1 MNQTFSCAIGVDGC
15 PGGWVAAITMPGQP
29 IQWHFAPTIS
39 GIAQAAHPNAC
50 ILVDMI
56 LGLPDATRPGRLC
69 DALARQQITPHGAR
83 VFSAPPREAL
93 YARNYTEACA
103 LARQATG
110 KALSKQTFHLLPKI
124 RELDTVAYDWRIR
137 EAHPELVF
145 ARFNKNGPVAASKK
159 TPEGRKQRWQL
170 LESVLPGSKEA
181 LELADRHL
189 LRKQAAA
196 DDCLDALALCAAAT
210 RPEQLTRLPPDAR
223 QPGIWY

>member
-1 MNQTFSCAIGVDGC
+1 M
-15 PGGWVAAITMPGQP
+15 AAIKIPGHP
-29 IQWHFAPTIS
+29 LQWHFAPATS
-39 GIAQAAHPNAC
+39 GIVQAAHPNAC

-93 YARNYTEACA
+93 YACTTEACA
-103 LARQATG
+103 RPAKPPAKLF
-110 KALSKQTFHLLPKI
+110 QTDLHLLPKI
-124 RELDTVAYDWRIR
+124 RELDAVAYDWRLR

-145 ARFNKNGPVAASKK
+145 ARFNKNCPVAASKNS
-159 TPEGRKQRWQL
+159 GRPKATLGTSRVRP
-170 LESVLPGSKEA
+170 SGSKEA

-189 LRKQAAA
+189 LRNRQQTTASTPPPSVP
-196 DDCLDALALCAAAT
+196 LPT
-210 RPEQLTRLPPDAR
+210 EQLTRLPPDAR